1 MVIVFSCFQIN
12 KKSKEENNLEQTIS
26 VLRKAGFFEKYTDKT
41 DKEVIKILHKKR
53 INDYTQL
60 YKSYYDPGMSL
71 SAIELASLDEDKMLY
86 LDLEADVCNEN
97 KIYCE
102 VIKMF
107 DKLGKEDFNP
117 TQISEFWESETGP
130 IHVSFVQGS
139 DTTKIDPTYLD
150 DWLHESVF
158 IECQKQIEKKGKY
171 RLVYSLG
178 VDGYGYGQSVVLMRL
193 TIKEQNVLERAFDW
207 KFVRE

>member
-1 MVIVFSCFQIN
+1 MSDFPKHRICIPCLSAWFLCKRRQFLKADSRITSYNVCYT
-12 KKSKEENNLEQTIS
+12 KL
-26 VLRKAGFFEKYTDKT
+26 LRAGFFEKYTDKT

-130 IHVSFVQGS
+130 IHVSFIVDS
-139 DTTKIDPTYLD
+139 DTIKINPDFKD
-150 DWLHESVF
+150 DWLHECVF
-158 IECQKQIEKKGKY
+158 IECQKQIERKGNY

-178 VDGYGYGQSVVLMRL
+178 VV
-193 TIKEQNVLERAFDW
+193 
-207 KFVRE
+207 